1 MNIATSV
8 FFKQTTDYSAN
19 IRGIQIESAEVV
31 AEFILIAISIS
42 KQLPS
47 PSIDCTRFI
56 SLKGAL
62 GMT

>member
-1 MNIATSV
+1 MLLRV
-8 FFKQTTDYSAN
+8 FLKQTDLPAN
-19 IRGIQIESAEVV
+19 IRCIEIEHAEVD
-31 AEFILIAISIS
+31 AEIILIAISIS
-42 KQLPS
+42 KQLRC